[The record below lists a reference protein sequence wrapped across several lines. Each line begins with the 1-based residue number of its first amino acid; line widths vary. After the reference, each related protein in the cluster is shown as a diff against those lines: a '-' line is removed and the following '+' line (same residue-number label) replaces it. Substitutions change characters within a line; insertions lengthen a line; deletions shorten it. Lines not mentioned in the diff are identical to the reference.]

1 MSKSPHNIIDPKMPS
16 AAFQGHC
23 ALAVMA
29 KAPKAGHVKTR
40 LSPPLNSHQAAALNI
55 AFLRDTIACLKEVE
69 AAAEAKAVVSYTPIG
84 EEANFA
90 GVVSD
95 DVPLI
100 PQRGE
105 GFGERLQYTTEDL
118 FAAGFSAVCLI
129 DSDSPTVP
137 RSAYV
142 EAVGRLLVNGDC
154 AVLGPSDDGG
164 YYLIGV
170 NASHP
175 RLFEG
180 IAWSTAVV
188 GEQTRQRAQE
198 INLPVYSLP
207 TWFDVDDR
215 QTLSRLYRELVLSAS
230 GREGFAATHTR
241 DYLRT
246 ITDQLDEMSMAAI
259 SGQGTN
265 R

>member
-1 MSKSPHNIIDPKMPS
+1 MSLSPHTILDPKKPS
-16 AAFQGHC
+16 AMFHGRC

-40 LSPPLNSHQAAALNI
+40 LSPPLDSHQAAALNI
-55 AFLRDTIACLKEVE
+55 AFLRDTIACLKEAE
-69 AAAEAKAVVSYTPIG
+69 AAGEATAVISYTPIG

-90 GVVSD
+90 GVVPD

-105 GFGERLQYTTEDL
+105 GFGERLQSTTDDL

-137 RSAYV
+137 MGAYV
-142 EAVGRLLVNGDC
+142 EAAGRLLTNEDC

-164 YYLIGV
+164 YYVIGV

-175 RLFEG
+175 RLFED
-180 IAWSTAVV
+180 IPWSTAVV
-188 GEQTRQRAQE
+188 AEQTRQRAQE
-198 INLPVYSLP
+198 LDLPVYSLP

-215 QTLSRLYRELVLSAS
+215 QALARLYRELVLSDS
-230 GREGFAATHTR
+230 VREGFAATYTR
-241 DYLRT
+241 DYLRS
-246 ITDQLDEMSMAAI
+246 IRDQLDKMSMAAI
-259 SGQGTN
+259 SAQGTN